1 MNYLAHL
8 LLSGKS
14 DELLVGN
21 LIGDFV
27 KGKIEGHYPGGIGE
41 GIMLHRQIDSF
52 TGTHPR
58 AISGRNRFSPERR
71 RLAGIILDVCFD
83 HFLIRHWE
91 LYSSTKFL
99 DFVDDVHRRLQP
111 YKHILHG
118 RLHFFLSRKNLG
130 YLLETN
136 RDLEGVA
143 FILSRISIRLRKG
156 GVLLDACDEI
166 ETIYDQLENDFNAF
180 FPDLIAY
187 VQEVRPGGR

>member
-27 KGKIEGHYPGGIGE
+27 KGKIEGNYPSGIGE
-41 GIMLHRQIDSF
+41 GIMLHRQIDSY

-83 HFLIRHWE
+83 HFLIRHWDT
-91 LYSSTKFL
+91 YSNVNFP
-99 DFVDDVHRRLQP
+99 DFVDDVHLRIQP

-118 RLHFFLSRKNLG
+118 RMHFFLFRKNLG
-130 YLLETN
+130 YILESN
-136 RDLEGVA
+136 RDLDGVA
-143 FILSRISIRLRKG
+143 FILSRISIRVRKG
-156 GVLLDACDEI
+156 DVLLDAIDEI
-166 ETIYDQLENDFNAF
+166 ETIYDQLENDFKAF
-180 FPDLIAY
+180 FPDLVEY
-187 VQEVRPGGR
+187 VQEVRPRP